1 MVLIATS
8 VRPGA
13 GAGALGVCVPSDA
26 AAAAAGAVSR
36 VSRVALGF
44 FSREAPG
51 GPVVMGVSTV
61 HIGDILGYFI
71 VYIYI
76 YTLFTPSIMINS
88 ECYSWIRLFIFQS
101 QESYVV
107 VGNFWYIYI

>member
-1 MVLIATS
+1 MLIATS

-26 AAAAAGAVSR
+26 AAAAAGAVSLVSR

-61 HIGDILGYFI
+61 HIGDILGYLKEI
-71 VYIYI
+71 HIYI
-76 YTLFTPSIMINS
+76 FHSHH
-88 ECYSWIRLFIFQS
+88 Q
-101 QESYVV
+101 
-107 VGNFWYIYI
+107 